1 MDNRPEYLK
10 DVEIFMKNTKTIE
23 LKELFVK
30 LRRKHPEIKSM
41 RTMKEDILTYMDNF
55 TVNQKDMIINKALFI
70 EEMLGFMAAN

>member
-41 RTMKEDILTYMDNF
+41 RTMKEDILTYMENF